1 MSVTAASLRKSG
13 RYRLRPTDG
22 PVVLYP
28 QRLKDLQ
35 RILNPDSPHLPPFRP
50 MGADTA
56 ATECNSSSVGTV
68 IDMTAFNEIINIDV
82 AAGQVTVQAG
92 VRLGQLSHALAA
104 QGMELDGSHDLVS
117 RTVGGAVAGG
127 CNGPAIG
134 SNHGLFAAQVIS
146 MKLVTPTGNLL
157 DVGSGQKSLLNVFRL
172 SYGML
177 GVIYEL
183 TLKARPITGFSA
195 SHRRCSLAQFAK
207 AIDSLVRT
215 NAGMRFLFLPF
226 SDAVYLDLRRFDVNA
241 RATANIPW
249 KIKDW
254 GESTVLPRVFKSLHR
269 IIPAAGV
276 RYRLIDKLSQLTQGL
291 VSSRLVSSGSMATA
305 QSCGRGSSSS
315 LQYSTWFFP
324 AADFSIIIQ
333 AYKDFCVRIR
343 DESGFRCDMPTVG
356 YRLSRDRSA
365 VLSPSFDEPMI
376 ALRAMSTQKTGWD
389 NFAIDFGDFAKHWG
403 ASPVF
408 NQTREVDLAYT
419 KSIFTTRLEYF
430 RKVRRQIDPDRR
442 MMNPFLSQYFL

>member
-13 RYRLRPTDG
+13 RYRIRPSTQ

-28 QRLKDLQ
+28 GNLKDLQ
-35 RILNPDSPHLPPFRP
+35 TILNPDSPHLPPFRP

-56 ATECNSSSVGTV
+56 ATDCNRSSVGTV
-68 IDMTAFNEIINIDV
+68 LDMTAFSEIINID
-82 AAGQVTVQAG
+82 AAAQQVTVQAG
-92 VRLGQLSHALAA
+92 VRLGELCRALAE

-134 SNHGLFAAQVIS
+134 ADHGLFAAQVIA

-157 DVGSGQKSLLNVFRL
+157 NVGSGKKSLLNVFRL

-183 TLKARPITGFSA
+183 ILKARPIMAFTA
-195 SHRRCSLAQFAK
+195 NHRRCSLAQFSK
-207 AIDSLVRT
+207 AIDPLVRT

-226 SDAVYLDLRRFDVNA
+226 SDAVYLDLRRFDAAA

-254 GESTVLPRVFKSLHR
+254 GESTVLPNVCKSLNR
-269 IIPAAGV
+269 IIPAPGV
-276 RYRLIDKLSQLTQGL
+276 RYRLIDELSKLTQGL
-291 VSSRLVSSGSMATA
+291 LSNRLVSSGSMATA
-305 QSCGRGSSSS
+305 QSCGRGTAAS

-324 AADFSIIIQ
+324 AADFSLVIQ
-333 AYKDFCVRIR
+333 AYKEFCVRVR
-343 DESGFRCDMPTVG
+343 RESGFRCDLPTVG

-376 ALRAMSTQKTGWD
+376 ALRAMSTQKKGWD
-389 NFAIDFGDFAKHWG
+389 DFAIDFGDFAKHWG
-403 ASPVF
+403 ALPVF

-419 KSIFTTRLEYF
+419 KSVFGTRLEYF
-430 RKVRRQIDPDRR
+430 RKVRRQIDPDQR